1 MRLEIGEYVMY
12 HYLLSSKPHY
22 ILRHI
27 KSNLLFLKGH
37 YTGCSNMLSLYITR
51 NITSFS
57 FYEFLNL

>member
-1 MRLEIGEYVMY
+1 MRLEIEYDMY
-12 HYLLSSKPHY
+12 HHFLSSKPHY

-27 KSNLLFLKGH
+27 KSNLLFIESH
-37 YTGCSNMLSLYITR
+37 YTGCSNMLSLYITH